1 MLGTIMGVHVA
12 ILVDLGSSH
21 NFIDTTLLTIL
32 QLKVD
37 PFSSLSLKIVNG
49 KCLQSKELC
58 NIVNFKVQ
66 SNMFQT
72 SFYLLDLVGCEVV
85 LGIQW
90 LQTLWTIT
98 LDFSELLMTF
108 VYTKKYVNFRKMKL
122 NQSTV

>member
-21 NFIDTTLLTIL
+21 NFIDSTLLTIL